1 LGGGHRDDVPPDVTR
16 GEVVVVVGASVVV
29 VVVVVGAV
37 VVAVVAPDPP
47 PVEPLSVEVV
57 VVVEVDV
64 EVEVE
69 VPVVGVVAAGEALDP
84 GCSLATTT
92 PMTAEAPVALSTTA
106 RVNRR
111 SRRCAR
117 PRSSG
122 VCPATEPDIGTSFSN
137 APIRTP

>member
-1 LGGGHRDDVPPDVTR
+1 
-16 GEVVVVVGASVVV
+16 VVVGASVVV
-29 VVVVVGAV
+29 VVGAV
-37 VVAVVAPDPP
+37 VVVVVATDPLPVEPP
-47 PVEPLSVEVV
+47 PVEPLPAEVV
-57 VVVEVDV
+57 LVVVDVELEVEVVVEVDV
-64 EVEVE
+64 
-69 VPVVGVVAAGEALDP
+69 PVVGVVEAGEALEP

-92 PMTAEAPVALSTTA
+92 PMTAEAPVAPSTTA

-117 PRSSG
+117 SRPSG